1 MNKILLSFSF
11 LIFSGFSYAE
21 NIKLFLQDPGGEP
34 HKYSLS
40 LKSVAQKLRDNLIIE
55 VSPGSE
61 FSGVAKAFKNEKG
74 PALAII
80 SGTTLARGIKD
91 KKYKI
96 EDYSVGNI
104 LFFNEVGLACKKPCQ
119 FKTFEDIIGTTSKT
133 LKIGSSSTISNNVVI
148 ELKKNGVKAIMVPY
162 VGGWPEQVSDLM
174 SGTLDLISVIGADRK
189 NDNIVQITIPEKYG
203 IPTKTW
209 MVILYK
215 NMPQEKFLKMYNDE
229 TFVTEMKMPKNVR
242 ETNYLNL
249 LNETV
254 KNIQ

>member
-1 MNKILLSFSF
+1 
-11 LIFSGFSYAE
+11 
-21 NIKLFLQDPGGEP
+21 
-34 HKYSLS
+34 
-40 LKSVAQKLRDNLIIE
+40 
-55 VSPGSE
+55 
-61 FSGVAKAFKNEKG
+61 
-74 PALAII
+74 
-80 SGTTLARGIKD
+80 
-91 KKYKI
+91 
-96 EDYSVGNI
+96 
-104 LFFNEVGLACKKPCQ
+104 
-119 FKTFEDIIGTTSKT
+119 
-133 LKIGSSSTISNNVVI
+133 
-148 ELKKNGVKAIMVPY
+148 MVPY

-174 SGTLDLISVIGADRK
+174 SGTLDLISAIGADRK